1 MLRDFPKIPKG
12 RLRCPFISDISIICG
27 LECHTMRK
35 NFIFGFAIYFSYLIL
50 FGKFFFK
57 AYLSYKWKNKVRE
70 NVHVNGRK
78 ECYKLKTS

>member
-1 MLRDFPKIPKG
+1 
-12 RLRCPFISDISIICG
+12 
-27 LECHTMRK
+27 MRK